1 MAFQNS
7 LDGIFDKPIRKPGQS
22 INLIILFLE
31 KCGDYN
37 QTESVAYYQSATLS
51 PDDYSYYE
59 TITSDG
65 GISVSTNDDA
75 QGILLVL
82 KVSYF
87 VSIEILNSC

>member
-1 MAFQNS
+1 M
-7 LDGIFDKPIRKPGQS
+7 GQT
-22 INLIILFLE
+22 NTTALIEE

-37 QTESVAYYQSATLS
+37 QTESVSYYQTATFS

-82 KVSYF
+82 KAFFTVLCIF
-87 VSIEILNSC
+87 GLAANLAVLATVCFHGLQNTRK

>member
-1 MAFQNS
+1 MKIHVF
-7 LDGIFDKPIRKPGQS
+7 I
-22 INLIILFLE
+22 LE

-82 KVSYF
+82 KVSF
-87 VSIEILNSC
+87 IMGKVEF

>member
-1 MAFQNS
+1 MALWSNQTDQPN
-7 LDGIFDKPIRKPGQS
+7 D
-22 INLIILFLE
+22 FLE

-37 QTESVAYYQSATLS
+37 QTESVSYYQTATFS

-82 KVSYF
+82 KVCSGF
-87 VSIEILNSC
+87 SIEFLKSGSVYRNIWVS

>member
-7 LDGIFDKPIRKPGQS
+7 LDGIFGKPIRKPGQS
-22 INLIILFLE
+22 INLIIFLE

-37 QTESVAYYQSATLS
+37 QTESVAYYQSSTLS

-82 KVSYF
+82 KV
-87 VSIEILNSC
+87 

>member
-1 MAFQNS
+1 MKIQVF
-7 LDGIFDKPIRKPGQS
+7 I
-22 INLIILFLE
+22 LE

-37 QTESVAYYQSATLS
+37 QTESVVYYQSATIS

-82 KVSYF
+82 KVSF
-87 VSIEILNSC
+87 IMGKVKFWPAPVEIITSVT

>member
-1 MAFQNS
+1 MASPADQIGSTNQKAS
-7 LDGIFDKPIRKPGQS
+7 TEQQFD
-22 INLIILFLE
+22 NFFLE

-82 KVSYF
+82 KVSSTF
-87 VSIEILNSC
+87 MLNKE

>member
-1 MAFQNS
+1 MGFRIVINKMA
-7 LDGIFDKPIRKPGQS
+7 LCQS
-22 INLIILFLE
+22 NIARSSAAPSAGDFYEMKISFLE

-37 QTESVAYYQSATLS
+37 QSESITYYQAATLS

-82 KVSYF
+82 KV
-87 VSIEILNSC
+87 